1 MLIFNTAVL
10 VTLQFGTPIPRSLS
24 KHQQKHCVK
33 LWHNRLGIHGIIVV
47 SKLLES
53 ICFTFVKWNPFFN
66 LSKFNL
72 MAAEQNHNFMHET
85 EKQERE
91 HLNHDHKAG
100 ANENKHTGPGEEKST
115 TSRKDKRG
123 FASMD
128 AQMQRQIASKGGR
141 AAHAQG
147 VAHEFNSAEAREAGR
162 KGGVA
167 VSRNRQHM
175 AEIGKK
181 GGEAA
186 HNKRKKDNTN
196 SSV

>member
-1 MLIFNTAVL
+1 
-10 VTLQFGTPIPRSLS
+10 
-24 KHQQKHCVK
+24 
-33 LWHNRLGIHGIIVV
+33 
-47 SKLLES
+47 
-53 ICFTFVKWNPFFN
+53 
-66 LSKFNL
+66 
-72 MAAEQNHNFMHET
+72 MAAEQSNQFTRELD
-85 EKQERE
+85 KQERE
-91 HLNHDHKAG
+91 HSTGHQNQHAG
-100 ANENKHTGPGEEKST
+100 ATSEHRSNNDSKEET
-115 TSRKDKRG
+115 PSRKDKRG

-128 AQMQRQIASKGGR
+128 AQLQKQIASKGGR

-186 HNKRKKDNTN
+186 HNKRKKDN
-196 SSV
+196 SL

>member
-1 MLIFNTAVL
+1 
-10 VTLQFGTPIPRSLS
+10 
-24 KHQQKHCVK
+24 
-33 LWHNRLGIHGIIVV
+33 
-47 SKLLES
+47 
-53 ICFTFVKWNPFFN
+53 
-66 LSKFNL
+66 
-72 MAAEQNHNFMHET
+72 MAAEQSNHFTREH

-91 HLNHDHKAG
+91 HSTEQTNQHAG
-100 ANENKHTGPGEEKST
+100 ATEHRSNNDSKEET
-115 TSRKDKRG
+115 PSRKDKRG

-128 AQMQRQIASKGGR
+128 AALQKQIASKGGR

-147 VAHEFNSAEAREAGR
+147 VAHEFNSTEAREAGR

-186 HNKRKKDNTN
+186 HNKRKKENNTL
-196 SSV
+196 

>member
-1 MLIFNTAVL
+1 
-10 VTLQFGTPIPRSLS
+10 
-24 KHQQKHCVK
+24 
-33 LWHNRLGIHGIIVV
+33 
-47 SKLLES
+47 
-53 ICFTFVKWNPFFN
+53 
-66 LSKFNL
+66 
-72 MAAEQNHNFMHET
+72 MAAEQSNHFTQEHEKLERDSLNQDRESRESGT
-85 EKQERE
+85 NAEKQS
-91 HLNHDHKAG
+91 A
-100 ANENKHTGPGEEKST
+100 PSEEKST

-128 AQMQRQIASKGGR
+128 AAMQRAIASKGGR

-147 VAHEFNSAEAREAGR
+147 VAHEFNSAEAREVGR

-186 HNKRKKDNTN
+186 HNKRKAANTN
-196 SSV
+196 SGSSSSSSSV

>member
-1 MLIFNTAVL
+1 
-10 VTLQFGTPIPRSLS
+10 
-24 KHQQKHCVK
+24 
-33 LWHNRLGIHGIIVV
+33 
-47 SKLLES
+47 
-53 ICFTFVKWNPFFN
+53 
-66 LSKFNL
+66 
-72 MAAEQNHNFMHET
+72 MAAEQSNQFTQEQEKLERDQEHET
-85 EKQERE
+85 R
-91 HLNHDHKAG
+91 DSG
-100 ANENKHTGPGEEKST
+100 AHAENKQSSEEKST
-115 TSRKDKRG
+115 TNRKDKRG

-128 AQMQRQIASKGGR
+128 AAMQRAIASKGGR

-186 HNKRKKDNTN
+186 HNKRKKDNSN

>member
-1 MLIFNTAVL
+1 
-10 VTLQFGTPIPRSLS
+10 
-24 KHQQKHCVK
+24 
-33 LWHNRLGIHGIIVV
+33 
-47 SKLLES
+47 
-53 ICFTFVKWNPFFN
+53 
-66 LSKFNL
+66 
-72 MAAEQNHNFMHET
+72 MAAEQSNHFTREQD
-85 EKQERE
+85 KQERDHSNE
-91 HLNHDHKAG
+91 HQLQHAG
-100 ANENKHTGPGEEKST
+100 EHRSNNTKEET

-128 AQMQRQIASKGGR
+128 AQLQKQIASKGGR

-147 VAHEFNSAEAREAGR
+147 VAHEFNSTEAREAGR

-186 HNKRKKDNTN
+186 HNKRKKDN
-196 SSV
+196 SL

>member
-1 MLIFNTAVL
+1 
-10 VTLQFGTPIPRSLS
+10 
-24 KHQQKHCVK
+24 
-33 LWHNRLGIHGIIVV
+33 
-47 SKLLES
+47 
-53 ICFTFVKWNPFFN
+53 
-66 LSKFNL
+66 
-72 MAAEQNHNFMHET
+72 MAAEQSNHFT
-85 EKQERE
+85 EQDKLERE
-91 HLNHDHKAG
+91 NLNQDRESRESTAS
-100 ANENKHTGPGEEKST
+100 AENKHSTPSEDKDKT

-128 AQMQRQIASKGGR
+128 AAMQRAIASKGGR

-186 HNKRKKDNTN
+186 HRKRQKDNTN

>member
-1 MLIFNTAVL
+1 
-10 VTLQFGTPIPRSLS
+10 
-24 KHQQKHCVK
+24 
-33 LWHNRLGIHGIIVV
+33 
-47 SKLLES
+47 
-53 ICFTFVKWNPFFN
+53 
-66 LSKFNL
+66 
-72 MAAEQNHNFMHET
+72 MAAEQSNQFTQEQEKLERDQMRET
-85 EKQERE
+85 R
-91 HLNHDHKAG
+91 DSG
-100 ANENKHTGPGEEKST
+100 AHAENKQSTTSEEKST
-115 TSRKDKRG
+115 TNRKDKRG

-128 AQMQRQIASKGGR
+128 AAMQRAIASKGGR

-186 HNKRKKDNTN
+186 HNKRKKDNSN